1 MIQVIIK
8 QSKAKLIQ
16 NRHPWIFSGAIHKIP
31 PVEEG
36 SIVRVEIQSGDFVGF
51 AFVNPKSDIVLRML
65 SYHPE
70 FKAKGFVKNR
80 LLAAAKEKAILVP
93 KKTSNAFRL
102 VNAEADGLPGLII
115 DIYNDTAVLQISTLG
130 INAHLKEIIET
141 LDKDLKLNQIYEKST
156 APSRVKEGLPKQSLC
171 WHKGENPQVS
181 ILEHGIQYTVNVV
194 EGQKTGFFLD
204 QREMR
209 FLVQSLANEQ
219 SVLNC
224 FAYTGGFSLNAST
237 GGAKKIVSVDSS
249 ALACKAIKEHFDLN
263 NLNTTNHE
271 IKCEDVLEFLKNSE
285 ELFSLIILDP
295 PPYVKRSKDLSKGAR
310 LYSEINK
317 LALKKLAPQGVLF
330 SFSCSP
336 FMPES
341 ELQKAIFHAAQE
353 SKRHLRIIHK
363 HLYAKDHGVSIFHPE
378 GSYIK
383 GFVLKEGGFDYV

>member
-1 MIQVIIK
+1 MTHVTIK
-8 QSKAKLIQ
+8 QSKAKLLQ
-16 NRHPWIFSGAIHKIP
+16 NRHPWIFSGAIHTLP
-31 PVEEG
+31 QVEAG
-36 SIVRVEIQSGDFVGF
+36 SIIRVEMQNGDFVGF

-65 SYHPE
+65 SYHAE
-70 FKAKGFVKNR
+70 FKAKDFVKKR
-80 LLAAAKEKAILVP
+80 LLAAAKEKALLVP
-93 KKTSNAFRL
+93 KTTSNAFRL
-102 VNAEADGLPGLII
+102 VNAESDGLPGLII

-130 INAHLKEIIET
+130 INLHLEEIIET

-171 WHKGENPQVS
+171 WHKGEQSQVS

-209 FLVQSLANEQ
+209 FLLQTLAHEQ

-224 FAYTGGFSLNAST
+224 FAYTGGFSLNASK
-237 GGAKKIVSVDSS
+237 GGAKKIVSIDSS
-249 ALACKAIKEHFDLN
+249 APACKAIKEHFDLN
-263 NLNTTNHE
+263 NLKTSNHE
-271 IKCEDVLEFLKNSE
+271 IRCEDVLEFLKNSE

-317 LALKKLAPQGVLF
+317 LALKRLAPQGILF

-353 SKRHLRIIHK
+353 TKRHLRIIQK
-363 HLYAKDHGVSIFHPE
+363 HSYAKDHGVSIFHPE

-383 GFVLKEGGFDYV
+383 GFIMKEGCLDYV